1 MLRPAL
7 VLGLDGATFAV
18 LRPLAETG
26 RLPNLARLMAE
37 GASAPLASTVPAM
50 TFPAWSSFWTGL
62 TPGRHG
68 LFDFTQKQP
77 GTYALRFA
85 NAADRD
91 GASLAQRVCD
101 AGGSALVLGLPATY
115 PPEPVRGLLV
125 AGWDAPVS
133 TGSDAARA
141 TDPALYRA
149 IEERV
154 GPWMTPDLDEGAHGD
169 AWHETAIDAL
179 LARIERK
186 TRFALEALARLRARG
201 DAPDLMVVVYSESDT
216 VCHHYWRDHDAQSPR
231 HDPAASAKRRGA
243 VASVYEKLDA
253 ACGELRRA
261 FGESAACF
269 VLSDHG
275 AGGAAREVVHLGRR
289 LAECGLLVRKRGG
302 ALDGAAR
309 VARDLAVR
317 ALPPRARE
325 AVFRRMRG
333 AAARVESAARFA
345 GYDFAKSAAFTEDVN
360 TQPGVW
366 INLAGREAEGS
377 VSASDYERVRDEV
390 ITALL
395 DWKLPDSS
403 APVVARAA
411 RREEFYQGPHVDRA
425 PDVVLEL
432 AQQAGY
438 GLSLVPTPWGQG
450 AGPSVRRLAAHELG
464 GGKGRGMNGVH
475 TAHGVWIQAGVD
487 EARGALGPASI
498 VDTAPTILRAMGLGF
513 SELDGSAL
521 GGAKHAY
528 SAAEEALVAEQLR
541 RLGYLE

>member
-1 MLRPAL
+1 M
-7 VLGLDGATFAV
+7 LGLDGATFSV
-18 LRPLAETG
+18 LRPLAEAG

-37 GASAPLASTVPAM
+37 GAFAPLASTVPAM
-50 TFPAWSSFWTGL
+50 TFPAWTSFWTGL
-62 TPGRHG
+62 APGRHG
-68 LFDFTQKQP
+68 LFDFTQKTP
-77 GTYALRFA
+77 GAYTLRFA

-91 GASLAQRVCD
+91 GASLARRVCE

-133 TGSDAARA
+133 AGSDATRA
-141 TDPALYRA
+141 SDPGLYRA
-149 IEERV
+149 IEARV

-169 AWHETAIDAL
+169 AWHETAIDLL
-179 LARIERK
+179 LARVERK
-186 TRFALEALARLRARG
+186 TRFALEALSQLRARG
-201 DAPDLMVVVYSESDT
+201 AAPELMAVVYSESDT
-216 VCHHYWRDHDAQSPR
+216 VCHHYWRDHDAGSPR
-231 HDPAASAKRRGA
+231 HDLSASAKRRGA
-243 VASVYEKLDA
+243 VSAVYEKLDA

-261 FGESAACF
+261 FGESEACF

-309 VARDLAVR
+309 AVRDLAVR
-317 ALPPRARE
+317 ALPPRTRE
-325 AVFRRMRG
+325 LVFRRMRG

-345 GYDFAKSAAFTEDVN
+345 GCDWAKSAAFTEDVN

-366 INLAGREAEGS
+366 INLAGREAAGS
-377 VSASDYERVRDEV
+377 VQPADYERVRDDV
-390 ITALL
+390 IAALV

-411 RREEFYQGPHVDRA
+411 RREEIYQGPHVARA
-425 PDVVLEL
+425 PDVVVEL
-432 AQQAGY
+432 AEHAGY
-438 GLSLVPTPWGQG
+438 GLSLVPTPWSDG
-450 AGPSVRRLAAHELG
+450 AGPSVRRLEGHELG

-475 TAHGVWIQAGVD
+475 TAHGIWIQAGAGA
-487 EARGALGPASI
+487 ARGALGPASI
-498 VDTAPTILRAMGLGF
+498 VDTAPTILRAMGLAF
-513 SELDGSAL
+513 SELDGAAL
-521 GGAKHAY
+521 GGANRAY
-528 SAAEEALVAEQLR
+528 SAAEEALVADQLR